1 MILWISMPLGNV
13 VEVHDLTKS
22 FGNIRAVDGVSF
34 SVRKGEI
41 YGLLGPNGAGKTT
54 TVRMT
59 IGIITPDR
67 GEAYIMGYN
76 VHREPIK
83 ARSFIGVVPEISNP
97 YVDLTVW
104 ENLMLIGGIYCVPKE
119 IRIRRAESL
128 LKVLEIYEARNRKAK
143 ALSKGMRRRL
153 LLAMALMSD
162 PDILFLDEPT
172 SGLDVISAR
181 VIRSLLLKL
190 KEQGKTIILTTHN
203 IDEAGMLCDRVAIMN
218 KGKIIAMGT
227 PEELKIKFGEYTRIL
242 LCFNREV
249 DIKLIKKYFD
259 SYETIVQG
267 RRLVIVCRS
276 RDLGEIL
283 DQIICIAKEYNLNIE
298 ELQAS
303 GLNFED
309 VFIRLIR
316 GRSR

>member
-1 MILWISMPLGNV
+1 MPLGNV

-276 RDLGEIL
+276 RELGEIL

>member
-1 MILWISMPLGNV
+1 MSKDV
-13 VEVHDLTKS
+13 VEAYDLTKS
-22 FGNIRAVDGVSF
+22 FDNIRAVDGVSF

-54 TVRMT
+54 TIRMT
-59 IGIITPDR
+59 IGIITPDK

-76 VHREPIK
+76 VHEEPIK
-83 ARSFIGVVPEISNP
+83 VRSFIGVVPEISNP
-97 YVDLTVW
+97 YIDFTVW

-128 LKVLEIYEARNRKAK
+128 LKMLKIYEVRNRKAK

-172 SGLDVISAR
+172 SGLDVMSAR
-181 VIRSLLLKL
+181 MIRSLLLKL
-190 KEQGKTIILTTHN
+190 KERGKTIILTTHN
-203 IDEAGMLCDRVAIMN
+203 IDEAGILCDRVAIMN

-242 LCFNREV
+242 LCFNRKV
-249 DIKLIKKYFD
+249 DIELIRKYFD
-259 SYETIVQG
+259 SYETVVQG
-267 RRLVIVCRS
+267 KRLTIICRS
-276 RDLGEIL
+276 KDLREVL

-298 ELQAS
+298 EFRAT

-316 GRSR
+316 RNRDEI

>member
-1 MILWISMPLGNV
+1 MSSEDV
-13 VEVHDLTKS
+13 VKAYDLMKS
-22 FGNIRAVDGVSF
+22 FGDIRAVDGVSF

-54 TVRMT
+54 TIRMT

-76 VHREPIK
+76 VHEEPIK

-97 YVDLTVW
+97 YIDLTVW

-119 IRIRRAESL
+119 IRVRRAESL
-128 LKVLEIYEARNRKAK
+128 LKMLKIYEARNRKAK

-249 DIKLIKKYFD
+249 DIELIRKCFD

-267 RRLVIVCRS
+267 RRLVIICRS
-276 RDLGEIL
+276 KDLREIL
-283 DQIICIAKEYNLNIE
+283 DQIICIVKEYNLNIE
-298 ELQAS
+298 EFQAS

-316 GRSR
+316 GDRDEI

>member
-1 MILWISMPLGNV
+1 MPSEDV
-13 VEVHDLTKS
+13 VKAYDLMKS
-22 FGNIRAVDGVSF
+22 FGDIRAVDGVSF

-54 TVRMT
+54 TIRMT

-76 VHREPIK
+76 VHEEPIK
-83 ARSFIGVVPEISNP
+83 ARSFIGVVPEVSNP
-97 YVDLTVW
+97 YIDLTVW
-104 ENLMLIGGIYCVPKE
+104 ENLMLIGGIYCIPKE
-119 IRIRRAESL
+119 IRVRRAESL
-128 LKVLEIYEARNRKAK
+128 LKMLKIYEVRNRKAK

-242 LCFNREV
+242 LCFNRGV
-249 DIKLIKKYFD
+249 DIKLIRKYFD

-267 RRLVIVCRS
+267 RRLVIICRS
-276 RDLGEIL
+276 KDLREIL
-283 DQIICIAKEYNLNIE
+283 DQIICIVKEYNLNIE
-298 ELQAS
+298 EFQAS

-316 GRSR
+316 GDRDEI

>member
-1 MILWISMPLGNV
+1 MSSEDV
-13 VEVHDLTKS
+13 VKAYDLMKS
-22 FGNIRAVDGVSF
+22 FGDIRAVDSVSF

-54 TVRMT
+54 TIRMT

-76 VHREPIK
+76 VHEEPIK

-97 YVDLTVW
+97 YIDLTVW

-119 IRIRRAESL
+119 IRVRRAESL
-128 LKVLEIYEARNRKAK
+128 LKMLRIYEARNRKAK

-242 LCFNREV
+242 LCFNRGV
-249 DIKLIKKYFD
+249 DIKLIRKYFD

-267 RRLVIVCRS
+267 RRLVIICRS
-276 RDLGEIL
+276 KDLREIL
-283 DQIICIAKEYNLNIE
+283 DQIICIVKEYNLNIE
-298 ELQAS
+298 EFQAS

-316 GRSR
+316 GDRDEI

>member
-1 MILWISMPLGNV
+1 MSSEDV
-13 VEVHDLTKS
+13 VKAYDLMKS
-22 FGNIRAVDGVSF
+22 FGDIRAVDGVSF

-54 TVRMT
+54 TIRMT

-76 VHREPIK
+76 VHEEPIK

-97 YVDLTVW
+97 YIDLTVW

-119 IRIRRAESL
+119 IRVRRAESL
-128 LKVLEIYEARNRKAK
+128 LKMLKIYEARNRKAK

-249 DIKLIKKYFD
+249 DIELIRKYFD

-267 RRLVIVCRS
+267 RRLVIICRS
-276 RDLGEIL
+276 KDLREIL
-283 DQIICIAKEYNLNIE
+283 DQIICIVKEYNLNIE
-298 ELQAS
+298 EFQAS

-316 GRSR
+316 GDRDEI

>member
-1 MILWISMPLGNV
+1 MPSEDV
-13 VEVHDLTKS
+13 VKAYDLMKS
-22 FGNIRAVDGVSF
+22 FGDIRAVDGVSF

-54 TVRMT
+54 TIRMT

-76 VHREPIK
+76 VHEEPIK

-97 YVDLTVW
+97 YIDLTVW

-119 IRIRRAESL
+119 IRVRRAESL
-128 LKVLEIYEARNRKAK
+128 LKMLKIYEARNRKAK

-249 DIKLIKKYFD
+249 DIELIRKYFD

-267 RRLVIVCRS
+267 RRLVIICRS
-276 RDLGEIL
+276 KDLREIL
-283 DQIICIAKEYNLNIE
+283 DQIICIVKEYNLNIE
-298 ELQAS
+298 EFQAS

-316 GRSR
+316 GDRDEI

>member
-1 MILWISMPLGNV
+1 MPLGNV

>member
-1 MILWISMPLGNV
+1 MPLENV
-13 VEVHDLTKS
+13 VKACDLTKT

-54 TVRMT
+54 TIRMI

-76 VHREPIK
+76 VHKEPVK

-97 YVDLTVW
+97 YVDLTLW
-104 ENLMLIGGIYCVPKE
+104 ENIMLTGGIYGVPKKV
-119 IRIRRAESL
+119 RAKRAKDL
-128 LKVLEIYEARNRKAK
+128 LKMLGIYEVRNRKVK
-143 ALSKGMRRRL
+143 TLSKGMQRRL
-153 LLAMALMSD
+153 LLAMALISD
-162 PDILFLDEPT
+162 PNILFLDEPT

-181 VIRSLLLKL
+181 IIRSLLLKL
-190 KEQGKTIILTTHN
+190 KKQGKTIILTTHN

-227 PEELKIKFGEYTRIL
+227 PEELKIEFGEYTRIL
-242 LCFNREV
+242 LCFNREI
-249 DIKLIKKYFD
+249 DIKLIEKHFN
-259 SYETIVQG
+259 SYETVVQG

-276 RDLGEIL
+276 KDLREVL
-283 DQIICIAKEYNLNIE
+283 DQILHIVKTYDLNIE
-298 ELQAS
+298 ELQVS

-316 GRSR
+316 ERPK

>member
-1 MILWISMPLGNV
+1 MPAGSV

-22 FGNIRAVDGVSF
+22 FGDVKAVDGVSF

-54 TVRMT
+54 TIRMT

-76 VHREPIK
+76 VHKEPVK

-104 ENLMLIGGIYCVPKE
+104 ENLMLIGKIYCIPKK
-119 IRIRRAESL
+119 IRIKRAKNL
-128 LKVLEIYEARNRKAK
+128 LKIFKIYEARNRKAK
-143 ALSKGMRRRL
+143 VLSKGTRRRL
-153 LLAMALMSD
+153 LLAMALMND

-172 SGLDVISAR
+172 SGLDVMSAR
-181 VIRSLLLKL
+181 MIRSLLLKL
-190 KEQGKTIILTTHN
+190 KAQGKTIILTTHN

-218 KGKIIAMGT
+218 RGKIIAKGT
-227 PEELKIKFGEYTRIL
+227 PEELKIRFGEYARIL
-242 LCFNREV
+242 LCFDREI
-249 DIKLIKKYFD
+249 DAKLIRKHFD
-259 SYETIVQG
+259 SYEVIVQG
-267 RRLVIVCRS
+267 RRLAIICRS
-276 RDLGEIL
+276 KDLRDVLE
-283 DQIICIAKEYNLNIE
+283 QIVQVTNEYSLSIE
-298 ELQAS
+298 ELRAS

-309 VFIRLIR
+309 IFVRLVE
-316 GRSR
+316 GLG

>member
-1 MILWISMPLGNV
+1 MSSDDV
-13 VEVHDLTKS
+13 VEACDLTKS
-22 FGNIRAVDGVSF
+22 FGNVRAVDGVSF

-54 TVRMT
+54 TIRMT

-76 VHREPIK
+76 VHEEPIK

-97 YVDLTVW
+97 YIDLTVW

-119 IRIRRAESL
+119 IRVRRAENL
-128 LKVLEIYEARNRKAK
+128 LKMLNIYEARNRKAK
-143 ALSKGMRRRL
+143 VLSKGMRRRL

-162 PDILFLDEPT
+162 PNILFLDEPT
-172 SGLDVISAR
+172 SGLDVMSAR

-227 PEELKIKFGEYTRIL
+227 PEALKIKFGEYTRIL

-249 DIKLIKKYFD
+249 DIELIRKYFD
-259 SYETIVQG
+259 SYETVVQG
-267 RRLVIVCRS
+267 RRLVIICRS
-276 RDLGEIL
+276 KDLRGVL
-283 DQIICIAKEYNLNIE
+283 DQVTCIAKECNLNIE
-298 ELQAS
+298 EFRAS

-316 GRSR
+316 GDRDEI

>member
-1 MILWISMPLGNV
+1 MPLENV
-13 VEVHDLTKS
+13 VEAYDLTKT
-22 FGNIRAVDGVSF
+22 FGNIKAVDGVSF
-34 SVRKGEI
+34 RVRRGEI

-54 TVRMT
+54 TIRMI
-59 IGIITPDR
+59 IGIITPDK

-76 VHREPIK
+76 VHKEPVK

-119 IRIRRAESL
+119 VRVRRAEKL
-128 LKVLEIYEARNRKAK
+128 LKMLGMYEDRNRKVK

-153 LLAMALMSD
+153 LLAMALISD

-181 VIRSLLLKL
+181 IIRSLLLKL
-190 KEQGKTIILTTHN
+190 KKQGKTIILTTHN
-203 IDEAGMLCDRVAIMN
+203 IDEAGMLCDRVAVMN
-218 KGKIIAMGT
+218 RGRIIAMGT
-227 PEELKIKFGEYTRIL
+227 PEELKIKFGKYTRIL
-242 LCFNREV
+242 LCFNKEV
-249 DIKLIKKYFD
+249 DVELVKKHFD
-259 SYETIVQG
+259 SYETIIQG
-267 RRLVIVCRS
+267 RRLIIICKL
-276 RDLGEIL
+276 RDIEEVL
-283 DQIICIAKEYNLNIE
+283 DQILRIVRTCNLNIE

-316 GRSR
+316 GGS